1 MLQGVEAI
9 GRLNFVALLRI
20 LRYPVDDIILLS
32 GLLRNA
38 LMGLAMTNL
47 LIADEFTDHDGQKTG
62 AL

>member
-47 LIADEFTDHDGQKTG
+47 LHCR
-62 AL
+62 